1 MRLDVDQAKEV
12 IIDFCQTYPV
22 AAGLGFHVRATQEE
36 LFHEQATVEK
46 AGRIFAAYFPRQ
58 HYVAVAST
66 AHRDTESLERTLR
79 HEILG
84 HFGLNTFDAR
94 EKRAVLTAI
103 VNGREQPGLKSV
115 WVGVERGYP
124 QLTPLRQ
131 AEEVFA
137 SLCEAIDSDTRVND
151 VRGQLVFMETVLVK
165 TRPMTATDLGTI
177 AGWVAT
183 GMKDRTRVQRTFPA
197 DDIEQFKQAP
207 PPVADDSRRR
217 SAVMDKKP
225 FHEAVAEK
233 LIAQLQAGT
242 APWQR
247 PWKPGEPNQYLPYNP
262 TTGNR
267 YKGINSIVLLSGDHE
282 DRRWMTYNQAAA
294 QGAQVRRG
302 EKGTAIQY
310 WKFDEERVVKD
321 GQGNPVLD
329 AQGQPRKMT
338 VKLDRPR
345 MFTAVVFNAEQ
356 IDGLP
361 AVEQKEIDWV
371 PSVRAES
378 ILSASGATIR
388 HDSSGAFYR
397 LATDSVHMPSRESF
411 PTADGYYATALHELG
426 HWTGHPSRLDR
437 DLAHPFGSEGYA
449 REELRAEIASMLL
462 GDELGIGH
470 DPGQH
475 AAYVKS
481 WIKAL
486 EDDPME
492 IFRASADAE
501 KIQAFVLAQ
510 EQQQT
515 VHQTP
520 SVGAAQSTPAN
531 AHSVSPNPSLAQQL
545 VDVQTQL
552 QRTVRHLDGLRPPED
567 YAATVALAER
577 AIGTRT
583 VTVTGS
589 DPNARAIDRLPED
602 HQRLALGVARDLANI
617 TASWL
622 NVTAGQFGPAEL
634 AEAVERN
641 PFTDDRLFAAFE
653 REIRYV
659 SQHAD
664 QLLTSSLESP
674 AMSLST
680 SAPEIGALDALHD
693 RMMEADALYQRELE
707 RAYGVDAAGDAR
719 YQAQHNDPAVQDA
732 RDAFHA
738 AGDAWHDALTVTRQR
753 SAAAEPP
760 APQNAEWTAEVR
772 PAEQSIHNQLDAAM
786 PEYESLRAIRKA
798 AEERFYAAE
807 LALVDAGTADVG
819 PDVKAALVAER
830 KADFSDV
837 QTQVHAATAALD
849 DYVQAN
855 PVVTALHILQ
865 EHVDRFGSLSNY
877 LEADEAEQVMRDGML
892 DTDMDL
898 ADVSKEDREIT
909 ERWLILR
916 GKEAAESVLQQ
927 PNELQRLLDRRAE
940 LRQAHAAADA
950 TRAPA
955 AGQALQA
962 FLDQPTPD
970 AALAQRFH
978 QTLALETRLDNAL
991 TAVSVESHPGLAAAA
1006 IGELASAHGELSA
1019 QATVEHLAV
1028 AQFPALATAQT
1039 LLDQPQN
1046 AALRDAVVATP
1057 APQVL
1062 PATSAAVNESNRS
1075 QRGPQQGWLAVP
1087 FKEKEEAKRIGA
1099 AWDKTA
1105 KCWFARE
1112 GADMAK
1118 LAKWLPT
1125 NTQSLP
1131 ERPQSPADEFRQ
1143 SMKDY
1148 GLETTHRGIE
1158 HPIADGKRHRVPVTT
1173 SNKKGNLDGF
1183 YVFHDD
1189 GHPAGFIM
1197 NNHSGKSEKWVAK
1210 GYHLSDEQRA
1220 KLAAET
1226 AEKLQRRETEQ
1237 LQAMER
1243 TAERVQRQMDDL
1255 VPLSAGEETPYLE
1268 RKGVTG
1274 AAGVFTDKE
1283 RSATYVPVIDIDNKQ
1298 WSMQYIQ
1305 PDGTKRFAK
1314 DGRKEGC
1321 FHAIGGLD
1329 ALAAAPALVVGEGYA
1344 TARTVGD
1351 ALGFATVAAFDS
1363 GNLPAVVKAL
1373 VSAYPDKPVIV
1384 VGDDDKA
1391 QELKNGK
1398 NPGREKAMEAVESV
1412 GGIAVFPIFAPGEQ
1426 AANPGDFSD
1435 FNDLGTRSTLGADA
1449 VRRQIEP
1456 VVQEAVERREQAREL
1471 VKGQAQEQ
1479 SPNDQAPRRRMKA

>member
-1 MRLDVDQAKEV
+1 MSLDVEQAKEV
-12 IIDFCQTYPV
+12 ITDFCQTYPV
-22 AAGLGFHVRATQEE
+22 AAGLGYRVRATQEE
-36 LFHEQATVEK
+36 LFNDQATVEK
-46 AGRIFAAYFPRQ
+46 AGRIFGAYFPRRGL
-58 HYVAVAST
+58 VAVASA
-66 AHRDTESLERTLR
+66 AHRDTGALERTLR

-84 HFGLNTFDAR
+84 HFGLNTFNPL

-103 VNGREQPGLKSV
+103 IEGRDQPGMKGA
-115 WVGVERGYP
+115 WAQVERTYP
-124 QLTPLRQ
+124 NLAPLEQ
-131 AEEVFA
+131 AEELFA
-137 SLCEAIDSDTRVND
+137 AVCETIDPDMRVND
-151 VRGQLVFMETVLVK
+151 VRAQLVFMETVLAK
-165 TRPMTATDLGTI
+165 ARPMTATDLGTV

-197 DDIEQFKQAP
+197 SDLEQFKQDTP
-207 PPVADDSRRR
+207 PEADDTRRR

-247 PWKPGEPNQYLPYNP
+247 PWTPGEPNQHLPYNP

-267 YKGINSIVLLSGDHE
+267 YKGINAIVLLSSDHE
-282 DRRWMTYNQAAA
+282 DQRWMTYNQAAA

-321 GQGNPVLD
+321 GQGYPVLD
-329 AQGQPRKMT
+329 AQGQAKKMT
-338 VKLDRPR
+338 VKFDRPR

-361 AVEQKEIDWV
+361 LAEKKALDWV
-371 PSVRAES
+371 PSERAEQ
-378 ILSASGATIR
+378 ILTASGATIR
-388 HDSSGAFYR
+388 HDSSGAYYR
-397 LATDSVHMPSRESF
+397 LATDSIHMPSRESF

-486 EDDPME
+486 QDDPME
-492 IFRASADAE
+492 IFRASAEAE
-501 KIQAFVLAQ
+501 KIHAFVLAQ
-510 EQQQT
+510 EQQQA
-515 VHQTP
+515 VEL
-520 SVGAAQSTPAN
+520 AKAN
-531 AHSVSPNPSLAQQL
+531 EQAMASAPTLNQQL
-545 VDVQTQL
+545 QAVQEQL
-552 QRTVRHLDGLRPPED
+552 QRIVRNLDGLRPPEN
-567 YAATVALAER
+567 YVAEVALAER
-577 AIGTRT
+577 AIGTRHA
-583 VTVTGS
+583 TVTGS
-589 DPNARAIDRLPED
+589 DPNARAIDRMPED
-602 HQRLALGVARDLANI
+602 HQRLALGVARDLANV

-622 NVTAGQFGPAEL
+622 NVTAGQFGAAEV

-659 SQHAD
+659 GQHAD

-674 AMSLST
+674 AMSHPT
-680 SAPEIGALDALHD
+680 PAPESGALDALHD
-693 RMMEADALYQRELE
+693 RMTEADALYQQELE
-707 RAYGVDAAGDAR
+707 RAYGAEAAGAAR
-719 YQAQHNDPAVQDA
+719 YQSRHDDPAVQDA

-738 AGDAWHDALTVTRQR
+738 AGEAWHDALNATRQR

-760 APQNAEWTAEVR
+760 APPTAEWTAV
-772 PAEQSIHNQLDAAM
+772 PVAEQAIHDQLDAAL
-786 PEYESLRAIRKA
+786 PEYETLWATRKA

-807 LALVDAGTADVG
+807 LALVDAGTADVD
-819 PDVKAALVAER
+819 PDTKAAMVAER
-830 KADFSDV
+830 KADFTAV
-837 QTQVHAATAALD
+837 QTEVHAATAALD
-849 DYVQAN
+849 AYVQAN
-855 PVVTALHILQ
+855 PVITAAHILQ
-865 EHVDRFGSLSNY
+865 EHYGRFGGLSNY
-877 LEADEAEQVMRDGML
+877 LEADEAEQVMRDGLL
-892 DTDMDL
+892 DADMTL
-898 ADVSKEDREIT
+898 AGVSKEDREIT

-916 GKEAAESVLQQ
+916 GNESTESVLQQ
-927 PNELQRLLDRRAE
+927 PNELQKLLDRRIE
-940 LRQAHAAADA
+940 LCQAHADADA
-950 TRAPA
+950 ALAPA
-955 AGQALQA
+955 AAQALQA
-962 FLDQPTPD
+962 FLDQPTRD
-970 AALAQRFH
+970 ADLAQRFH
-978 QTLALETRLDNAL
+978 QTIALETRLDNAL
-991 TAVSVESHPGLAAAA
+991 TAATVETHPGLVAAA
-1006 IGELASAHGELSA
+1006 IGELTNAHAELFA
-1019 QATVEHLAV
+1019 QATVEKLDV
-1028 AQFPALATAQT
+1028 AQYPALANAQAV
-1039 LLDQPQN
+1039 LDLPRN
-1046 AALRDAVVATP
+1046 AAL
-1057 APQVL
+1057 
-1062 PATSAAVNESNRS
+1062 SAAVS
-1075 QRGPQQGWLAVP
+1075 QHAPGVDQSEAKDDQARQASRDSQHGPRPERGPQQGWLAVP
-1087 FKEKEEAKRIGA
+1087 FKAKEEVKRIGA
-1099 AWDKTA
+1099 AWDKEA

-1118 LAKWLPT
+1118 LAKWLPS
-1125 NTQSLP
+1125 NAQSLP
-1131 ERPQSPADEFRQ
+1131 ERPESPADEFRQ
-1143 SMKDY
+1143 AMKDY
-1148 GLETTHRGIE
+1148 GLVTTHRGIE

-1189 GHPAGFIM
+1189 GKPAGFIM

-1220 KLAAET
+1220 QLAAET
-1226 AEKLQRRETEQ
+1226 AAKLQKREADQ

-1243 TAERVQRQMDDL
+1243 TADRVQRQMGDL
-1255 VPLSAGEETPYLE
+1255 VPLAAGEETAYLA
-1268 RKGVTG
+1268 RKGVTA

-1283 RSATYVPVIDIDNKQ
+1283 RSATYVPVVDIDNKQ

-1305 PDGTKRFAK
+1305 ADGTKRFAK

-1321 FHAIGGLD
+1321 FHAVGGLD

-1344 TARTVGD
+1344 TARTVSE
-1351 ALGFATVAAFDS
+1351 AMGFATVAAFDS

-1398 NPGREKAMEAVESV
+1398 NPGREKATEAAESV
-1412 GGIAVFPIFAPGEQ
+1412 GGVAVFPIFAPGEQ

-1435 FNDLGTRSTLGADA
+1435 FNDLGTRSSLGAEA

-1456 VVQEAVERREQAREL
+1456 VVKDAVERREQAREL

-1479 SPNDQAPRRRMKA
+1479 NPNDQAPRRRMKA